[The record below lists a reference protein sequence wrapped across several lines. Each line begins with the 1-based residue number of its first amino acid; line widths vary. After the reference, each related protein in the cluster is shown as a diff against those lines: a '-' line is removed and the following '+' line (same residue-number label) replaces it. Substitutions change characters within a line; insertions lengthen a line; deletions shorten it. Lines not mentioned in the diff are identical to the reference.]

1 MGGGREEGR
10 FFVFLESS
18 QQGML
23 FDFDC
28 DFLEERYTLLQFDS
42 RTGSIFPHNLLL
54 FLIKLRCETMPP
66 LSFLYYQIKFMTQHD
81 LDIMKGQSLAM
92 CSLQCAFIILVRF
105 FFIYFAITEGKK
117 MLLVITRT
125 LYIEVNCYIEVHC
138 NNVYIVFCL

>member
-1 MGGGREEGR
+1 MGREEGR
-10 FFVFLESS
+10 F
-18 QQGML
+18 L
-23 FDFDC
+23 FFWNPLNRVC
-28 DFLEERYTLLQFDS
+28 SLTLTVTFWGRGIFYFSLTPEQL
-42 RTGSIFPHNLLL
+42 GSIFPHNLLL